1 MPVFEYKGLNAQS
14 KNVKGTVDADSEK
27 AARSKL
33 RKMKIYPTKIVPEGQ
48 GGGLKNIRLFKSIS
62 VKDVAGMT
70 RQLSILLNAN
80 IPLIDSLAATQDQTE
95 NPDIRKAL
103 GDIKEKVSEGSRLGD
118 CMQSYPKIFD
128 PIYIHMVKAGEASG
142 ALDIILARLAEYK
155 EGQDELKS
163 KVTSAMTYPILMVV
177 GSVAMLAYLFTEVIP
192 KIAGVIKKQKAALP
206 LPTEIVLG
214 ITEFVQNY
222 WLLVLIFFAILI
234 FGFRYWKKTPK
245 GHQKFDEMMLR
256 VPLFGKLTLKIAVAR
271 FSRTLS
277 TLLSSGVQLLQ
288 ALGIV
293 KNVMNNVVLEKMV
306 AEVMVDVK
314 EGENLADTL
323 KATGQFPSMF
333 LHMIAVGEKTG
344 QLEEMLDKVAST
356 YSKEVENYI
365 DAMTSLLTPVML
377 IFMGGMIGF
386 IVFAVLLPILQ
397 LTQSV

>member
-1 MPVFEYKGLNAQS
+1 MPIFEYKGLNAQS
-14 KNVKGTVDADSEK
+14 KNIKGTIDADSEK

-48 GGGLKNIRLFKSIS
+48 GGGLKNIRLFKTIK
-62 VKDVAGMT
+62 VKDVASMT
-70 RQLSILLNAN
+70 SQLSILLNAN
-80 IPLIDSLAATQDQTE
+80 IPLIDAIAATQDQTE

-103 GDIKEKVSEGSRLGD
+103 GDIKDKVSEGARLGD
-118 CMQSYPKIFD
+118 CMQAYPKIFD
-128 PIYIHMVKAGEASG
+128 SIYINMVKAGEASG
-142 ALDIILARLAEYK
+142 SLDVILERLAEYK
-155 EGQDELKS
+155 EGQDALKS
-163 KVTSAMTYPILMVV
+163 KVGSAMTYPILMVV
-177 GSVAMLAYLFTEVIP
+177 ASLAMLAYLFTEVIP

-214 ITEFVQNY
+214 ITEFIQNY
-222 WLLVLIFFAILI
+222 WLLVVILI
-234 FGFRYWKKTPK
+234 VAIGFGFRYWKNSPK
-245 GHQKFDEMMLR
+245 GHRKFDETKLKL
-256 VPLFGKLTLKIAVAR
+256 PLFGKLILKIAVAR

-293 KNVMNNVVLEKMV
+293 KKVMNNVVLEDMV

-314 EGENLADTL
+314 EGENLAQTL

-333 LHMIAVGEKTG
+333 IHMVAVGEKTG
-344 QLEEMLDKVAST
+344 QLEEMLEKVAHT
-356 YSKEVENYI
+356 YDKEVENYI
-365 DAMTSLLTPVML
+365 DGMTALLTPVML
-377 IFMGGMIGF
+377 IFMGLMIGF